1 MNSSDIFNFG
11 LLIGGTD
18 RMVTLLG
25 IGSLPEEEQL
35 AIVGRF
41 SDIVLKRMLL
51 RVPDENVGD
60 VKQALMSDGGNL
72 EAFISALERS
82 VPDFNRSLEEEL
94 ETTVADF
101 LA

>member
-18 RMVTLLG
+18 RLVTLLG
-25 IGSLPEEEQL
+25 IESLPAEDQL
-35 AIVGRF
+35 VLVGRF

-51 RVPDENVGD
+51 RVPDENVED
-60 VKQALMSDGGNL
+60 VKRALMSEGGNV
-72 EAFISALERS
+72 EAFISALERF
-82 VPDFNRSLEEEL
+82 VPDFDRSLEEEL
-94 ETTVADF
+94 AKTVSDF